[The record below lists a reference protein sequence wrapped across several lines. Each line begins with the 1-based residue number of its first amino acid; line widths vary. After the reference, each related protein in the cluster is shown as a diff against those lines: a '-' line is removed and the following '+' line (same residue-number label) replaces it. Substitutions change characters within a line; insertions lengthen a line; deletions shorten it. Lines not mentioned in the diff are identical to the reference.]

1 MKRTDGVTSIN
12 QKEER
17 KMKALAS
24 KSVFYNSTQY
34 EAGSIIE
41 CNERDFEKILKPL
54 GCSEYKEV
62 KTKSSDRAIKKVK
75 ERDGS
80 GD

>member
-1 MKRTDGVTSIN
+1 
-12 QKEER
+12 
-17 KMKALAS
+17 MKALAS
-24 KSVFYNSTQY
+24 KSVFYNSKQH

-41 CNERDFEKILKPL
+41 CSERDFEKILKPL
-54 GCSEYKEV
+54 GCSEYKEI

>member
-12 QKEER
+12 QEEKR

-24 KSVFYNSTQY
+24 KSVFYNSKQH

-41 CNERDFEKILKPL
+41 CSERDFEKILKPL